1 MANMVEGGKTP
12 TLPAAELEAIGFALV
27 IFPGA
32 IVRALGYMASE
43 FYTSLATHGSNEP
56 YRNRMLDFTGINELV
71 GTPEMIALGQ
81 QYETPAPAGRQEDEH
96 SPVTTLDPVTLA
108 VLNGR
113 LVQIADEMDA
123 TLYRSAFNPIIA
135 EAHDACHG
143 LYHAETGA
151 TLVQGTSGLPI
162 FVGAMA
168 FAVKAVIDK
177 VGRDGDLDPGD
188 TYLFNDPYDGGTHL
202 NDFRLVRPLM
212 RGGRVFAWI
221 ASVGH
226 WLDIGGNVPGN
237 YNPKA
242 TESFQ
247 EGVRIPPVKLIRAGV
262 IQQDIIDILA
272 ANSRVPQSN
281 WGDLNGQIN
290 ALDLGERR
298 LHALLDEYGDE
309 TITAALAVLSSRAE
323 ALMRANIAAL
333 PDGTYSYDDFLD
345 NDGVTDTPLRIALDL
360 TIAGDRMTLDFSRSA
375 PPCDGPLNIA
385 RSTAIACCYVAL
397 KHIFIDVPANAGCLV
412 PIEFN
417 IPDTTL
423 LAVSAPRPVAGYTE
437 TILRVID
444 VIFGAFAKAA
454 PERAQ
459 GSPFATI
466 NALSLAGWRE
476 QRRRWIM
483 FCFFGGGLGGNP
495 ESDGLNHSNNPIST
509 ATIPPVEILESLY
522 PVMFTQWALR
532 PDSGGPGR
540 NRGGLGAIYEIE
552 ALAEDGA
559 DVFLIGERGKYPP
572 FGVNGGGPAAL
583 NRFIYETDQGEMTPP
598 MVSKVTDI
606 RIRRGQK
613 VRLETPGGGGFG
625 DPATRE
631 PARVVRDVRARLHL
645 AGIRPPRLQGRAAR

>member
-1 MANMVEGGKTP
+1 LKA
-12 TLPAAELEAIGFALV
+12 
-27 IFPGA
+27 
-32 IVRALGYMASE
+32 
-43 FYTSLATHGSNEP
+43 
-56 YRNRMLDFTGINELV
+56 
-71 GTPEMIALGQ
+71 
-81 QYETPAPAGRQEDEH
+81 
-96 SPVTTLDPVTLA
+96 LDPVTLA

-123 TLYRSAFNPIIA
+123 TLFRSAFNPIIA

-143 LYHAETGA
+143 LYHADTGA

-177 VGRDGDLDPGD
+177 VARDRDLAAGD

-202 NDFRLVRPLM
+202 NDVRLVRPLM
-212 RGGRVFAWI
+212 REGKVFAWL

-226 WLDIGGNVPGN
+226 WLDVGGNVPGN
-237 YNPKA
+237 FNAKA

-247 EGVRIPPVKLIRAGV
+247 EGFRIPPVKLMRGGV
-262 IQQDIIDILA
+262 IQQDIVDILG

-298 LHALLDEYGDE
+298 LHALLDEYGAE
-309 TITAALAVLSSRAE
+309 TINAALAALSERAE
-323 ALMRANIAAL
+323 KLMRANIAAL
-333 PDGTYSYDDFLD
+333 PDGTYRCDDFLD
-345 NDGVTDTPLRIALDL
+345 NDGVTDNPLAIALDL

-385 RSTAIACCYVAL
+385 RSTTVACCYVAL
-397 KHIFIDVPANAGCLV
+397 KHLFTDVPANAGCLA
-412 PIEFN
+412 PIDFV

-423 LAVSAPRPVAGYTE
+423 LGVSAPRPVGGYTE

-454 PERAQ
+454 PERAN

-466 NALSLAGWRE
+466 NALSLAGWRTHG
-476 QRRRWIM
+476 RRWVM
-483 FCFFGGGLGGNP
+483 FCFFGGGLGGSP
-495 ESDGLNHSNNPIST
+495 ESDGLNHGNNPIST
-509 ATIPPVEILESLY
+509 ATIPPLEILESLY

-532 PDSGGPGR
+532 PNSGGAGKH
-540 NRGGLGAIYEIE
+540 RGGLGAIYEIE
-552 ALAEDGA
+552 PLADGGA
-559 DVFLIGERGKYPP
+559 EVFLLGERGKYPP
-572 FGVNGGGPAAL
+572 FGVNGGGPAML
-583 NRFIYETDQGEMTPP
+583 NRFVYETDSGEATPP
-598 MVSKVTDI
+598 LVSKVTDVKI
-606 RIRRGQK
+606 KRGQK

-625 DPATRE
+625 DPATRDPE
-631 PARVVRDVRARLHL
+631 RVARDVRFGYISRGAAENDYKVVLRPDGSVDATATASAR
-645 AGIRPPRLQGRAAR
+645 A